1 MAFAHSRD
9 AWPHYCQGTQGYASA
24 SWKGTGKN
32 GESWQRLESSD
43 RGERREAE
51 ETRLLRAAERLN
63 RGDLLWMPSGTI
75 STGASLFLYLLCA
88 YL

>member
-32 GESWQRLESSD
+32 GKNWQRLEAKD
-43 RGERREAE
+43 GGERREAE
-51 ETRLLRAAERLN
+51 GTRLLRAAEGLN
-63 RGDLLWMPSGTI
+63 GDELL
-75 STGASLFLYLLCA
+75 
-88 YL
+88 

>member
-32 GESWQRLESSD
+32 GESWQRLERRDS
-43 RGERREAE
+43 GKRREAE
-51 ETRLLRAAERLN
+51 AGGNETTESYRATEPGRPAL
-63 RGDLLWMPSGTI
+63 D
-75 STGASLFLYLLCA
+75 A
-88 YL
+88 